1 MHEFRVYCKETSVP
15 SPPLAGFIK
24 FNMGRVD
31 RGKPGPQGIAGVLL
45 NEEGEVWCMFSKHVG
60 VKYSN
65 EAVVLAILEVLICI
79 LWVPM
84 IV

>member
-1 MHEFRVYCKETSVP
+1 MYEFRVCCKETSVP
-15 SPPLAGFIK
+15 SPPLAGI
-24 FNMGRVD
+24 NVGRVD

-45 NEEGEVWCMFSKHVG
+45 NEEGEVLCMFSKHVG